1 MILKGS
7 SFLGLRSSFCTH
19 PDSNKCYRNTR
30 ESHCEPAA
38 CFKPPWNRV
47 KCLSV
52 QFGGSVLISKS
63 SFADKSTVPWYML
76 SNLSRYFE
84 ENNLKQDNST
94 VCQQSI
100 FTQNQ
105 TMSQIRHSVW
115 PIEHRLVSKI
125 IIAYR

>member
-1 MILKGS
+1 MKFTAIQINVIGILEN
-7 SFLGLRSSFCTH
+7 CTA
-19 PDSNKCYRNTR
+19 NRR
-30 ESHCEPAA
+30 LVL
-38 CFKPPWNRV
+38 PPWNRV

-76 SNLSRYFE
+76 SNLLRYFE
-84 ENNLKQDNST
+84 ENNLKRDNST

-105 TMSQIRHSVW
+105 TMSKIRHSFW
-115 PIEHRLVSKI
+115 PVEHRLVSKI

>member
-1 MILKGS
+1 MIYCGKNTVQENEMYS
-7 SFLGLRSSFCTH
+7 
-19 PDSNKCYRNTR
+19 DSNKCYRNTR

-76 SNLSRYFE
+76 SNLLRYFE
-84 ENNLKQDNST
+84 ENNLKRDNST
-94 VCQQSI
+94 VC
-100 FTQNQ
+100 
-105 TMSQIRHSVW
+105 
-115 PIEHRLVSKI
+115 
-125 IIAYR
+125 